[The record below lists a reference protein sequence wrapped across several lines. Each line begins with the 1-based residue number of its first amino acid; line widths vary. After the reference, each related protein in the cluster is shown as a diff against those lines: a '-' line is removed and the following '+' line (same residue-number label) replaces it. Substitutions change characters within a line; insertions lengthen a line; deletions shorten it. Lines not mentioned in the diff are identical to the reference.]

1 MSDSPPILVARNV
14 NMHLAFENGIAR
26 VVDNV
31 SLAVSKGEVLGIVG
45 ESGSGK
51 SMIALSLVGLPPQPY
66 GKIVHGSVAY
76 RGIDL
81 LNPSLARAVVG
92 KSIGMVF
99 ENPGASLD
107 PCYRIGDQITE
118 TIRTHDA
125 LDRRGARA
133 RAIELLTL
141 VGIADP
147 VGTFS
152 SYPHQLSGG
161 MQQRA
166 GLAIALS
173 GNPELLIADNP
184 TSSLDV
190 TIQAQIMRLIEDL
203 RRRLGLTVV
212 WITNNMGVVAKACDH
227 VAVIYAGQI
236 VEFGSVRDVLKNPRH
251 PYTQA
256 LLQASPRIHDQQ
268 PLVPLGG
275 NPPSF
280 TDLGTG
286 CRFAARCPQVIP
298 RCRAADV
305 ELHDLGIGH
314 EARCILASAGP

>member
-1 MSDSPPILVARNV
+1 MTDQQPMLVARDL
-14 NMHLAFENGIAR
+14 NMHLVFDNEVAK

-31 SLAVSKGEVLGIVG
+31 SLVVRKGEVLGIVG

-51 SMIALSLVGLPPQPY
+51 SMLALSLLGLPPQPY
-66 GKIVHGSVAY
+66 GKIVGGNVTY

-81 LNPSLARAVVG
+81 LNPASARTVVG
-92 KSIGMVF
+92 KRIGMVF

-118 TIRTHDA
+118 TIHAHEEIDK
-125 LDRRGARA
+125 RGARE

-147 VGTFS
+147 VATFS

-161 MQQRA
+161 MQQRT
-166 GLAIALS
+166 GIAIALS
-173 GNPELLIADNP
+173 GNPEMLVADNP

-203 RRRLGLTVV
+203 RVRLGLTVV
-212 WITNNMGVVAKACDH
+212 WITNNMGVVAKVCDR

-236 VEFGSVRDVLKNPRH
+236 VEYGRVRDVLKKPGH

-268 PLVPLGG
+268 PLIPLRG

-280 TDLGTG
+280 TDLGSG
-286 CRFAARCPQVIP
+286 CRFAARCPKVVA
-298 RCRAADV
+298 RCREADI
-305 ELHDLGIGH
+305 ELRALRAGH
-314 EARCILASAGP
+314 EARCILMGQSS

>member
-1 MSDSPPILVARNV
+1 MTDQQPMLVARDL
-14 NMHLAFENGIAR
+14 NMHLVFGNEVAK

-31 SLAVSKGEVLGIVG
+31 SLVVRKGEVLGIVG

-51 SMIALSLVGLPPQPY
+51 SMLALSLLGLPPQPY
-66 GKIVHGSVAY
+66 GKIIGGNVTY

-81 LNPSLARAVVG
+81 LNPTSARTVVG
-92 KSIGMVF
+92 KRIGMVF

-118 TIRTHDA
+118 TIHAHEEIDK
-125 LDRRGARA
+125 RRARE

-147 VGTFS
+147 VATFS

-161 MQQRA
+161 MQQRT
-166 GLAIALS
+166 GIAIALS
-173 GNPELLIADNP
+173 GNPEMLVADNP
-184 TSSLDV
+184 TSALDV

-203 RRRLGLTVV
+203 RVRLGLTVV
-212 WITNNMGVVAKACDH
+212 WITNNMGIVAKVCDR

-236 VEFGSVRDVLKNPRH
+236 VEYGRVRDVLKNPGH

-268 PLVPLGG
+268 PLMPLRG

-286 CRFAARCPQVIP
+286 CRFAARCPKVVA
-298 RCRAADV
+298 RCREADI
-305 ELHDLGIGH
+305 ELRDLGAGH
-314 EARCILASAGP
+314 EARCILTGQSS

>member
-1 MSDSPPILVARNV
+1 MADQPAILVAQDL
-14 NMHLAFENGIAR
+14 NMHLVFDSGVAK

-31 SLAVSKGEVLGIVG
+31 SLVVRKGEVLGIVG

-51 SMIALSLVGLPPQPY
+51 SMIAQSLVGLPPQPY
-66 GKIVHGSVAY
+66 GKIVGGRVAY
-76 RGIDL
+76 RGTDL
-81 LNPSLARAVVG
+81 LNPRTARTVVG
-92 KSIGMVF
+92 KRIGMVF

-118 TIRTHDA
+118 TIRAHEPSNK
-125 LDRRGARA
+125 RVARA
-133 RAIELLTL
+133 RAIELLAL

-147 VGTFS
+147 TAVFS
-152 SYPHQLSGG
+152 AYPHQLSGG

-166 GLAIALS
+166 GLAVALS
-173 GNPELLIADNP
+173 CNPELLIADNP
-184 TSSLDV
+184 TSALDV

-227 VAVIYAGQI
+227 VAVVYAGQI
-236 VEFGSVRDVLKNPRH
+236 VEFGQVSKVLGSPKH

-256 LLQASPRIHDQQ
+256 LLRASPRIHDQQ
-268 PLVPLGG
+268 QLTPLAG
-275 NPPSF
+275 NAPSF

-286 CRFAARCPQVIP
+286 CRFAARCPRVIP
-298 RCRAADV
+298 RCRAVDIK
-305 ELHDLGIGH
+305 LQDCGFGH
-314 EARCILASAGP
+314 EVRCIFASGDS

>member
-1 MSDSPPILVARNV
+1 MTNQLPIFVARDV
-14 NMHLAFENGIAR
+14 NMHLVLEGGVAR

-31 SLAVSKGEVLGIVG
+31 SLVVRKGEVLGIVG

-51 SMIALSLVGLPPQPY
+51 SMIALSLLGLAPQPY
-66 GKIVHGSVAY
+66 GKIVSGSVAY

-81 LNPSLARAVVG
+81 LNPRLARTVVG
-92 KSIGMVF
+92 KRIGMVF

-107 PCYRIGDQITE
+107 PCYRIGDQITAV
-118 TIRTHDA
+118 IRAHEKI
-125 LDRRGARA
+125 DRRTART
-133 RAIELLTL
+133 RAIELLKL

-147 VGTFS
+147 VATYS

-166 GLAIALS
+166 AIAIALS
-173 GNPELLIADNP
+173 CNPEMLVADNP
-184 TSSLDV
+184 TSALDV

-203 RRRLGLTVV
+203 KVRLGLTVV
-212 WITNNMGVVAKACDH
+212 WITNNLGVVAKACNH

-236 VEFGSVRDVLKNPRH
+236 VEFGQVSDVLKIPSH

-256 LLQASPRIHDQQ
+256 LLQASPRIHDQK

-286 CRFAARCPQVIP
+286 CRFAARCPKVIP
-298 RCRAADV
+298 RCREADI
-305 ELHDLGIGH
+305 ELRDLGTGH
-314 EARCILASAGP
+314 QARCILASVAS